1 MRIVSSLL
9 LLISLSIGADAQAPK
24 IDRIEVTEYG
34 IYTADEQSC
43 ERNAQGVLTCERT
56 NMRHAVTTLT
66 IPAQHGIHFGFR
78 FKIVGTPDAAPVE
91 VTGITNF
98 PPPGLKSP
106 SQSAPLRNYQY
117 TKTVKIGEIGYTD
130 YAFDDP
136 WELVPGP
143 WTVEIWVDHRRLAI
157 ENFTVVRP

>member
-1 MRIVSSLL
+1 MRFVTLLL
-9 LLISLSIGADAQAPK
+9 LLISQSIGADAQAPK
-24 IDRIEVTEYG
+24 IDRIDVIEYG

-43 ERNAQGVLTCERT
+43 NRNAQGVLTCDRT

-78 FKIVGTPDAAPVE
+78 FKIVGAPDGAPVE

-98 PPPGLKSP
+98 PPAGLKSP
-106 SQSAPLRNYQY
+106 GASAPLRNYQY
-117 TKTVKIGEIGYTD
+117 TSTVKIGEIGYTD

-143 WTVEIWVDHRRLAI
+143 WTVEIWADHRRLAV
-157 ENFTVVRP
+157 ENFTVVQP